1 MNATDLQ
8 DALHELLNAASGADP
23 EDRSVELPDGLMGLG
38 RVRTYDEAGVFTR
51 DEGLVVRTQDGNEF
65 QVTIVQSR

>member
-1 MNATDLQ
+1 MNATHFQ
-8 DALHELLNAASGADP
+8 DALHELLNAATAADP
-23 EDRSVELPDGLMGLG
+23 EDRTVELPDGLAGLG

-51 DEGLVVRTQDGNEF
+51 DEGLVVRMQDGSEF